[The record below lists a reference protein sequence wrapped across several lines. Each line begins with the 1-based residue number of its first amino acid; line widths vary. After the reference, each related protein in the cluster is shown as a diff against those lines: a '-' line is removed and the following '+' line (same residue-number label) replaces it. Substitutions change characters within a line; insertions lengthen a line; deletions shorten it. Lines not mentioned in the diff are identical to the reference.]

1 MTAPTLVPDA
11 PQTETVASTKV
22 SHPTPGRRRG
32 DRVDL
37 IIATQQAIRDYYADP
52 QSPKANVFDLAHAV
66 ADRLIADEFVS
77 VEAKA

>member
-1 MTAPTLVPDA
+1 
-11 PQTETVASTKV
+11 
-22 SHPTPGRRRG
+22 
-32 DRVDL
+32 VDL